1 MDSIG
6 LKKFPHRK
14 AIHSES
20 GVAANLLSHHG
31 IPLSEP
37 MAFGLGRGLSFGYYP
52 QSMRLKNYFWKNRPV
67 VTYRVG
73 SGSIIKNAAKSAG
86 ASVVVK
92 KYKNPETSL
101 KTLDLMLAA
110 EKPVGL
116 LADLYWLPYIPKEN
130 RFPYAEHNLV
140 VYGRRDNE
148 YMISDPIMDGPS
160 ICTREDLIRAMYGN
174 DVGRRSSCLFYLNFH
189 DHDNSVV
196 TEARKAIRAT
206 ARWLLKNPFPL
217 CGIRGIRLLSKRLA
231 DWGDK
236 RSPELTACH
245 LHQIITMQE
254 RIGTGGGGFRFLY
267 SSFMQECA
275 MMLGDEGLYQAS
287 RELIGAGRRWQDFAT
302 DAARLCRNNAHREG
316 AHCYKMMAA
325 IIKECGNLEE
335 QMFKNVL
342 RTC

>member
-6 LKKFPHRK
+6 IKKFTHRK

-52 QSMRLKNYFWKNRPV
+52 QSMRLKKYFWKDRPV
-67 VTYRVG
+67 VTYRVT
-73 SGSIIKNAAKSAG
+73 SGSIIKNVAKSVG
-86 ASVVVK
+86 ASITVK
-92 KYKNPETSL
+92 KYKNPEASL

-116 LADLYWLPYIPKEN
+116 LTDLYWLPYIPKEN
-130 RFPYAEHNLV
+130 RFPYPEHNVV
-140 VYGRRDNE
+140 VYGRRGNE
-148 YMISDPIMDGPS
+148 YMISDPAMDGPS
-160 ICTREDLIRAMYGN
+160 SCSREDLIRAIYGN
-174 DVGRRSSCLFYLNFH
+174 DVGKRSSCLFCLNFY
-189 DHDNSVV
+189 DHDNSVL
-196 TEARKAIRAT
+196 TEARKAIRVT
-206 ARWLLKNPFPL
+206 ARWLLMNPFPFH
-217 CGIRGIRLLSKRLA
+217 GIRGIRLLSKRLA
-231 DWGDK
+231 EWGDK
-236 RSPELTACH
+236 RSPEQTASS

-275 MMLGDEGLYQAS
+275 IMLGDEGLYKAS
-287 RELIGAGRRWQDFAT
+287 QELIGAGKRWQDFAK
-302 DAARLCRNNAHREG
+302 DAVRIYRNNPHREG
-316 AHCYKMMAA
+316 SHCYKVMAA
-325 IIKECGNLEE
+325 IIKECGNREE
-335 QMFKNVL
+335 RMFKNVL